1 MQASLTDTNIGER
14 NTRSHC
20 QLFVAI
26 VVAIGFRC
34 NRSAIIVI
42 IIESSFPSSYG
53 LLPSFSSLCTP
64 SLLFCKRWSK
74 TCEMCV
80 CTIVIHSLSRGQS
93 VSFQVQLQV
102 VIQVLQPSR
111 CSYRLSSS
119 FLFAILFSCSR
130 PGKSESAGRGR
141 GSRRNKPQ
149 HFGDFISPGG
159 GGAGGR
165 NRELDSRKDMRPNYN
180 SNNIASNNNNNRIVN
195 AVHRATYNQ
204 VR

>member
-1 MQASLTDTNIGER
+1 MSPSA
-14 NTRSHC
+14 
-20 QLFVAI
+20 FVAI
-26 VVAIGFRC
+26 A
-34 NRSAIIVI
+34 
-42 IIESSFPSSYG
+42 P
-53 LLPSFSSLCTP
+53 LSSLSSSNLHSHHPMVYCHR
-64 SLLFCKRWSK
+64 SRH
-74 TCEMCV
+74 CV
-80 CTIVIHSLSRGQS
+80 LRHCFSARDGVKHVKCVSVRIVIHSLSQG